1 MRTLFFVILFL
12 FMGIV
17 SYAQDNRP
25 NNKVPT
31 TEKGSALANIILP
44 VQQQHGTIF
53 YYEFKDAKSSRTATI
68 YKNKSTKI
76 KRALSFMTKRERP
89 KLA

>member
-17 SYAQDNRP
+17 SNAQDNRP
-25 NNKVPT
+25 NDKVSA
-31 TEKGSALANIILP
+31 TEKGIALAYKILP
-44 VQQQHGTIF
+44 MQQQYGTNF
-53 YYEFKDAKSSRTATI
+53 YYEFKHAKSCRTATI
-68 YKNKSTKI
+68 YKYKNTKI
-76 KRALSFMTKRERP
+76 KRALSFMTKGERP